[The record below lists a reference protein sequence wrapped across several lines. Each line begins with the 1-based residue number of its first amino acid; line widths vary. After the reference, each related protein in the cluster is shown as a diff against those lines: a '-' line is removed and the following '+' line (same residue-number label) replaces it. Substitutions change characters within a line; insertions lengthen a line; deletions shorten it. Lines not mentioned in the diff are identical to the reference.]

1 MRVVLDTNTLI
12 SALVFYRERWNWL
25 REAWKSGS
33 VVPLLCKE
41 TAKELIRVLAYPKFR
56 LSEVEQKALL
66 QDIVP
71 YCETV
76 TELGTDDLELCRDQ
90 NDQIFL
96 RLAHRGEASL
106 LVSGDDDLL
115 SYKGLVA
122 FRIVTP
128 AHLKA
133 LLEAG

>member
-1 MRVVLDTNTLI
+1 MD
-12 SALVFYRERWNWL
+12 
-25 REAWKSGS
+25 
-33 VVPLLCKE
+33 
-41 TAKELIRVLAYPKFR
+41 
-56 LSEVEQKALL
+56 LL

-76 TELGTDDLELCRDQ
+76 TELGTDDLEICRDP
-90 NDQIFL
+90 NDHLFL
-96 RLAHRGEASL
+96 RLAHRGEAGL

-115 SYKGLVA
+115 SYKSLVA

-133 LLEAG
+133 LLEAS